1 MAGTNAIHVVAT
13 VNMTKGFGTL
23 RHVNPLPAVA
33 AGRELARGRKTQEKR
48 SSRGPS
54 LALRVYSRGGRSPV
68 EYPATFIP
76 DACRDAGADETGAI
90 DVLLPPSKNPV
101 RLELVFNGSVVD
113 TFVPGASGAVRDIRQ
128 ASRAARARAGSEDDD
143 NPVLTWS
150 SGGGSARKRSAAGAS
165 APTYTVQVSTD
176 EGRTWQTAGFAL
188 KEPQVTID
196 RQMLGDASAVRVRV
210 TATNGFESKSTETTI
225 RM

>member
-1 MAGTNAIHVVAT
+1 
-13 VNMTKGFGTL
+13 
-23 RHVNPLPAVA
+23 
-33 AGRELARGRKTQEKR
+33 
-48 SSRGPS
+48 
-54 LALRVYSRGGRSPV
+54 LALRVYTRGGRSPV

-76 DACRDAGADETGAI
+76 DACREAGADETGVI
-90 DVLLPPSKNPV
+90 DVLLPPSKNPA

-128 ASRAARARAGSEDDD
+128 ASRAARARGATEDDD

-150 SGGGSARKRSAAGAS
+150 SGGSARKRSAAGAS
-165 APTYTVQVSTD
+165 ATTYTVQVSTD
-176 EGRTWQTAGFAL
+176 DGRTWQTAGFAL

-210 TATNGFESKSTETTI
+210 TSTNGFESKSTETTI
-225 RM
+225 KM